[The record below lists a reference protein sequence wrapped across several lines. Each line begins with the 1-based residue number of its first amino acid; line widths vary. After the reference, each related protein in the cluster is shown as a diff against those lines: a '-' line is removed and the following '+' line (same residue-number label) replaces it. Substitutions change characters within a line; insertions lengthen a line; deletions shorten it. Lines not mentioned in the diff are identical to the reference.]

1 LEFPGGWGFYKT
13 KKFKEMYE
21 AQSEFPEGS
30 EGLPWG
36 RYGYFLELHI
46 LFLNISLGLGGAI
59 SKWTPTQKYYTA
71 QIQELVQGLHA
82 ACMVP

>member
-1 LEFPGGWGFYKT
+1 MF
-13 KKFKEMYE
+13 
-21 AQSEFPEGS
+21 
-30 EGLPWG
+30 
-36 RYGYFLELHI
+36 YFLELHI